1 MDHNVRYTINSVL
14 RALQVLESF
23 SFEKTAYTNSELSK
37 KLGLSKATLTR
48 LLSSIQRAGF
58 LSRDSKTGEYR
69 LTHRIYRLGCVYL
82 SQLNFYTEART
93 LLTGLSA
100 STQETV
106 HLVIFDGRNIVYL
119 DKVESP
125 HSISMKSR
133 IGFNFPAYS
142 TAGGKV
148 LLADLDAVQLK
159 KYLLS
164 VELVAFTPNT
174 ITDPEKLRHCLACVR
189 EQGYAIDN
197 IENEADV
204 KCIAAPVRDNT
215 GRALAAISVSAPVY
229 RMNKVSTEKKI
240 IAALLQTTHALSK
253 RMGYI
258 AARQTVPT

>member
-1 MDHNVRYTINSVL
+1 MDHNERYTINSVL
-14 RALQVLESF
+14 RALQVLGSF

-69 LTHRIYRLGCVYL
+69 LTDRIYRIGCVYL
-82 SQLNFYTEART
+82 SQLNFYTEAKT
-93 LLTGLSA
+93 LLKGLSA
-100 STQETV
+100 STRETV
-106 HLVIFDGRNIVYL
+106 HLVIFDGRNIVYI
-119 DKVESP
+119 DKVESS

-133 IGFNFPAYS
+133 IGFSFPAYS
-142 TAGGKV
+142 TAGGNV
-148 LLADLDAVQLK
+148 LLADLDADQLK

-164 VELVAFTPNT
+164 EDLVALTPNT
-174 ITDPEKLRHCLACVR
+174 ITDPEKLKQRLRCVQ

-215 GRALAAISVSAPVY
+215 GRALAAISVSAPAY
-229 RMNKVSTEKKI
+229 RMSKVSTEKKI
-240 IAALLQTTHALSK
+240 IAALLQTTRTLSK

-258 AARQTVPT
+258 AGRQTVPT